1 LEWPTAAS
9 SHFIL
14 FTPFFETYSFS
25 TTFSPLGTEKCPVN
39 IGAAALAGSD
49 V

>member
-14 FTPFFETYSFS
+14 FTPFLETYSFS
-25 TTFSPLGTEKCPVN
+25 TTFSLLGTEKCPVN
-39 IGAAALAGSD
+39 TEAAAFVGSD